1 MEMAKGQGGETVYA
15 HPVSLEPP
23 YEPFRHEVKTPS
35 ILEKLFQKQT
45 SKPAIS
51 PVSPVPLTFVQIRPS
66 QEDKGDIQIAEHMLT
81 AMQFHSPASFEII
94 GNCIA
99 IGIQITVHPEDTQG
113 VIGVV
118 SASYP
123 SAEVFEGEDILKPVF
138 KSSSSIIHT
147 YKLKESYFFPL
158 HSEKRGTDPYTT
170 LFGIMNGLGEDEVG
184 ALQILFLPV
193 QHDWRLNILL
203 ASRSEYDPTASPF
216 YDLPQ
221 LPKVAEEKTQSPLFY
236 CSVRLIGSS
245 SFVVNRLERFF
256 NQFNKTNHFIKI
268 DQALPPNSILER
280 TNHTSGIILNAQE
293 LSGLVHVPSPK
304 AILPTVLKARRT
316 APAPDRTD
324 STDGILFGENNH
336 RGKSKNVVINKDW
349 LTRHTLCLGAT
360 GSGKTV
366 WQANF
371 FQQFIQHHG
380 AIYIDPSGDSA
391 RAFLKLIPPHRIKDT
406 IYIDPGDPRYA
417 PAFNM
422 LDKVEGSDPDLIRG
436 SVLTAFRRLFA
447 PDGIGARSEWLL
459 SNAVSTLI
467 KSSHHPKTLLDIP
480 RLFTDSQFR
489 TAVMASVADPQV
501 LRFWKAEYEKLPES
515 AILPLLNKLHAFL
528 GHEKI
533 RSMLCQSGKID
544 LDQIVKEKKVVV
556 INLAKGLLGES
567 AAATLGFLFLSA
579 IQQTVMG
586 LAKIP
591 PKERDYFAL
600 ILDEAHLFLG
610 KENTDTMNSLLSE
623 SRKYRWVN
631 VIGTQILAAIDPRVR
646 DSLLGNVGTL
656 LCFRIGVDD
665 ARVLQKE
672 FGLFTADDLLNL
684 MPGEAIIRVGRSQDS
699 FNLKTHFINL
709 EALPNGHINEIIERS
724 RDLYC
729 TPRAETSTVHPP
741 AHSSLQGPAKPIRTD
756 TTQSQTISV
765 QEKAFLGYVFSYP
778 TVSVTGLYKQQ
789 GLSGYMGD
797 KLKKELIQQEYIK
810 EITTHLGQRSRIAKF
825 LLLTQ
830 EGFDALGINYNAE
843 DGKGGTLH
851 RYWQTVIKIHAQG
864 KGYEVS
870 IEEAIPSTNEAVD
883 LGLSQNGLKTAV
895 EISVTTPAE
904 HEVNNIS
911 KCLKAGY
918 DKVIVLTLEE
928 DKMLEIQNLIKKVL
942 SSEEQE
948 KVATGLIYDFDRFF

>member
-1 MEMAKGQGGETVYA
+1 MEMAKGQGGETVYT

-51 PVSPVPLTFVQIRPS
+51 PVSPTPVTCIQIRPS
-66 QEDKGDIQIAEHMLT
+66 QDDNGDIRIAEHMLT

-94 GNCIA
+94 GNCKA

-118 SASYP
+118 SASNP
-123 SAEVFEGEDILKPVF
+123 SAEVFEGEDILKTVF
-138 KSSSSIIHT
+138 KSSSSIIHA
-147 YKLKESYFFPL
+147 YKLKESFFFPL
-158 HSEKRGTDPYTT
+158 HSEKRRAEPYTT
-170 LFGIMNGLGEDEVG
+170 LFGIMSGLHQDEIGV
-184 ALQILFLPV
+184 LQVLFFPV
-193 QHDWRLNILL
+193 QHDWKSNILL
-203 ASRSEYDPTASPF
+203 ASRSEFDPSASPF

-221 LPKVAEEKTQSPLFY
+221 LPKVAEEKTQSPLFC
-236 CSVRLIGSS
+236 CSVRVIASS
-245 SFVVNRLERFF
+245 LQVVHRLERFF

-268 DQALPPNSILER
+268 DQALPPDSILER
-280 TNHTSGIILNAQE
+280 TNHASGIILNVQE
-293 LSGLVHVPSPK
+293 LSGLVHIPAPE
-304 AILPTVLKARRT
+304 AILPTVLKARRS

-324 STDGILFGENNH
+324 STDGIIFGENSH
-336 RGKSKNVVINKDW
+336 RGKSGNVMISKDW
-349 LTRHTLCLGAT
+349 LTRHILCLGAT

-391 RAFLKLIPPHRIKDT
+391 MAFLKLIPPHRIKDT
-406 IYIDPGDPRYA
+406 IYIDPCDPRYA

-422 LDKVEGSDPDLIRG
+422 LDKVNGSDPDLIRG

-489 TAVMASVADPQV
+489 TAVIASVTDPQV
-501 LRFWKAEYEKLPES
+501 LHFWKAEYEKLPES

-528 GHEKI
+528 GYEKI

-544 LDQIVKEKKVVV
+544 LDQIIKEKKVVV

-567 AAATLGFLFLSA
+567 TAATLGFLFLSA

-600 ILDEAHLFLG
+600 ILDEAHLFLS
-610 KENTDTMNSLLSE
+610 KENADTMNSLLSE
-623 SRKYRWVN
+623 SRKYRWLN

-646 DSLLGNVGTL
+646 DALLGNVGTL

-672 FGLFTADDLLNL
+672 FGPFTADDLLNL
-684 MPGEAIIRVGRSQDS
+684 MPGEAIIRLGRSQDS
-699 FNLKTHFINL
+699 FNLKTNFIDL

-724 RDLYC
+724 RDLYY

-741 AHSSLQGPAKPIRTD
+741 AHPSLQGPVKPIRTANP
-756 TTQSQTISV
+756 QSQTIST
-765 QEKAFLGYVFSYP
+765 QEKAFLECVFRHP
-778 TVSVTGLYKQQ
+778 AVSVTGLYKQQ

-797 KLKKELIQQEYIK
+797 KLKSELTKKGYTR
-810 EITTHLGQRSRIAKF
+810 EITTHLGQRARIAKF

-851 RYWQTVIKIHAQG
+851 RYWQSVIKIHAQG

-870 IEEAIPSTNEAVD
+870 VEEPIPSTNEAVD
-883 LGLSQNGLKTAV
+883 LGLSQNGKRIAV
-895 EISVTTPAE
+895 EISVTSSAKLE
-904 HEVNNIS
+904 MNNIS
-911 KCLKAGY
+911 KCLKANY
-918 DKVIVLTLEE
+918 DKVIVFTLEE
-928 DKMLEIQNLIKKVL
+928 AKMLEIQNLIKKVL